1 MYVRFF
7 GPTKL
12 HLNKNNWWISVSWVH
27 WQVSDHISLLWNLLS
42 EQCLKQTNCKEK
54 KSVFC
59 VVLIVQLFYR
69 HFKCNLFLNCRLKKT
84 KETRK
89 HCMSCA
95 LFWGNIN
102 FLKDVLQALKGESWC
117 IPDSH
122 NVKLVYNF
130 TKCYSAHSKKWI
142 KSDFDTTINWGLMG
156 RWKLYFGNNVCR
168 TIISIKICVCWLNI
182 IKSWLT

>member
-12 HLNKNNWWISVSWVH
+12 YLNKNNWWISVSWVH

-69 HFKCNLFLNCRLKKT
+69 HFKCNLFLNCRLKKQ
-84 KETRK
+84 KK
-89 HCMSCA
+89 HVNTACP
-95 LFWGNIN
+95 
-102 FLKDVLQALKGESWC
+102 V
-117 IPDSH
+117 H
-122 NVKLVYNF
+122 
-130 TKCYSAHSKKWI
+130 
-142 KSDFDTTINWGLMG
+142 
-156 RWKLYFGNNVCR
+156 YFGETLFFWKMFYRLWKVKVDAFQIHIMLSWSIILQNVIALILR
-168 TIISIKICVCWLNI
+168 NELS
-182 IKSWLT
+182 LTLIQP